1 MNDNVKI
8 KAEELIRTI
17 LDSDEYRNYE
27 HYRQCLSENPE
38 LRDRV
43 RTFRKTRV
51 DVSYGGQSSREISD
65 LLTSQYADIL
75 NNTIAAGYLNAELEV
90 CRMIQNVNAI
100 ITGGL
105 QLDLDFL

>member
-1 MNDNVKI
+1 MNDSVKG

-17 LDSDEYRNYE
+17 LQSDEYKNYE
-27 HYRQCLSENPE
+27 HYRQCLMENLE

-43 RTFRKTRV
+43 RTFRKTRM
-51 DVSYGGQSSREISD
+51 DAMYSGQSSQEISD
-65 LLTSQYADIL
+65 LLTSQYIDIL

-90 CRMIQNVNAI
+90 CKMIQNVNSI
-100 ITGGL
+100 IIGGV